1 MKSGRAPGNI
11 PDAGSPGG
19 RQRLDKYLWFA
30 RVTKTRTLAAKLV
43 SSGQVRI
50 NAERVTSPSKAVAPG
65 DVLTITLERAIRVL
79 KVLQPGSRRG
89 PYEEA
94 RLLYEEIVEET
105 TAAPSPETVS
115 GPRPDQGRPDKRL
128 RRQGAD
134 MKRGI

>member
-1 MKSGRAPGNI
+1 MKSGRASGDTT
-11 PDAGSPGG
+11 DAEASGG

-43 SSGQVRI
+43 SGGQVRV
-50 NAERVTSPSKAVAPG
+50 NAERVTSPSKAVSAG
-65 DVLTITLERAIRVL
+65 DVLTITLERAIRIL
-79 KVLQPGSRRG
+79 KVLQTGHRRG

-105 TAAPSPETVS
+105 AEPPSPATVS

-134 MKRGI
+134 MKRGV